1 MLVQKITLFCV
12 QEEMNQ
18 DHDGESYVIN
28 MVAKWRIFVLN
39 KVRVWWPRRHTSFQ
53 NSVQYSPPA
62 PPPPHPTSFPS
73 PPPPT
78 TD

>member
-28 MVAKWRIFVLN
+28 MVAK
-39 KVRVWWPRRHTSFQ
+39 
-53 NSVQYSPPA
+53 
-62 PPPPHPTSFPS
+62 
-73 PPPPT
+73 
-78 TD
+78 